1 MSVTQETIAPSAAA
15 SAPALQPVKSAV
27 PDGRLP
33 IVIGVTGHRRLRAAD
48 LPTHREHVREL
59 FAHFRRRYPSTPLR
73 IITALAEG
81 ADRLVAEVA
90 LEEGHELLVPLPLEP
105 ADYERD
111 FPDSVEEF
119 HAILR
124 RVPAEQVFVLP
135 QEEDPDPSPL
145 TPHERRERCYRAVGV
160 LLAQQSHVVLA
171 LWDGQQTASNAGTS
185 AVVRLKLEGPSGMP
199 EAGLRPLDAED
210 GGPVYHMHA
219 PRAGNTAHAPG
230 HPKWL
235 FPQEGDAA
243 LFHTLCKRMER
254 FNSEPLRRSLAPHLP
269 PAAEALLPDIAS
281 RPASE
286 RSLATAFATADLLA
300 RHYQRLT
307 RAVLRLTLLFAALL
321 ALTFELYA
329 EVLPWRALPAG
340 YLAAFASLTALL
352 IWQGR
357 RDVQGRYL
365 DYRALAE
372 GMRVQFYWRLAG
384 LSDNASSSYLR
395 KQLDELRWIRE
406 ALRAAAAL
414 PPPRAAHPELAL
426 EYWIGGQA
434 SYYADRAQSQRRRMH
449 LYERGSQLSMGA
461 GLLATAL
468 LVVFWSR
475 LGTLPLWHHWLV
487 VLMGFAPIGA
497 ALWETYA
504 ERLGLRAQVNQYAR
518 FAGIFRRARR
528 FADQLDRNPSRHDRH
543 HALVALLRE
552 LGREALMENGD
563 WVLLLRERPIVLP
576 KG

>member
-1 MSVTQETIAPSAAA
+1 MTTAAPADQPATSAA
-15 SAPALQPVKSAV
+15 

-33 IVIGVTGHRRLRAAD
+33 IVIGVTGHRHLRAAD
-48 LPTHREHVREL
+48 LPMLREHVREL
-59 FAHFRRRYPSTPLR
+59 FRRLRRRYPSTPLR
-73 IITALAEG
+73 ILTALAEG

-90 LEEGHELLVPLPLEP
+90 LEEGHELLAPLPLEP

-119 HAILR
+119 HSILR
-124 RVPAEQVFVLP
+124 RVPPEQVFVLP
-135 QEEDPDPSPL
+135 QDEL
-145 TPHERRERCYRAVGV
+145 PHPEAPTARERHYRAVG
-160 LLAQQSHVVLA
+160 LFIAQQSHFLLA
-171 LWDGQQTASNAGTS
+171 LWDGQQAASNAGTC
-185 AVVRLKLEGPSGMP
+185 AVVRMKLEGPNGTP
-199 EAGLRPLDAED
+199 EAGLQPLDAED
-210 GGPVYHMHA
+210 GGPVYHVHT
-219 PRAGNTAHAPG
+219 PRAGDSAACAKP
-230 HPKWL
+230 PQWI

-243 LFHTLCKRMER
+243 SFETLCSRMER
-254 FNSEPLRRSLAPHLP
+254 FNGESVRRSIAPHQAA
-269 PAAEALLPDIAS
+269 AAEALLPGIRS

-286 RSLATAFATADLLA
+286 QSLAAAFATADLLA
-300 RHYQRLT
+300 RHYQRHT

-329 EVLPWRALPAG
+329 EVLHWRALPAG
-340 YLAAFASLTALL
+340 YLAAFASLTGMLL
-352 IWQGR
+352 WQSR

-372 GMRVQFYWRLAG
+372 GLRVQFYWHLAG
-384 LSDNASSSYLR
+384 LPESASSSYLR

-414 PPPRAAHPELAL
+414 PPPRREHPELAL
-426 EYWIGGQA
+426 KHWVGGQA
-434 SYYADRAQSQRRRMH
+434 GYYADRAQSQRKRLH
-449 LYERGSQLSMGA
+449 LFERASRLFMGA
-461 GLLATAL
+461 GLTATAL
-468 LVVFWSR
+468 LVIFWDR
-475 LGTLPLWHHWLV
+475 LETLPDWHHWLV

-518 FAGIFRRARR
+518 FAGIFRRAAR
-528 FADQLDRNPSRHDRH
+528 FAERLEQDPLQHDRR
-543 HALVALLRE
+543 HALLALLRE

>member
-1 MSVTQETIAPSAAA
+1 MPQETLATPAAA
-15 SAPALQPVKSAV
+15 SAAAVEPVKSAA

-33 IVIGVTGHRRLRAAD
+33 IVIGVSGHRHLRAAD
-48 LPTHREHVREL
+48 RPQHREHVREL

-73 IITALAEG
+73 VLTALAEG

-111 FPDSVEEF
+111 FPESVEEF
-119 HAILR
+119 HSILR
-124 RVPAEQVFVLP
+124 RVPPEQVFVLP
-135 QEEDPDPSPL
+135 QDEDADSGAL
-145 TPHERRERCYRAVGV
+145 TPHAYREKRYRAVGV
-160 LLAQQSHVVLA
+160 FLAQQSHVLLA
-171 LWDGQQTASNAGTS
+171 LWDGQQTASLAGTS

-210 GGPVYHMHA
+210 GGPVYHVHA
-219 PRAGNTAHAPG
+219 ARTGDTAHAAD
-230 HPKWL
+230 HPQWL

-254 FNSEPLRRSLAPHLP
+254 FNSEPLRRSMAAQLP
-269 PAAEALLPDIAS
+269 QATESLLPDIAS
-281 RPASE
+281 RSASE

-307 RAVLRLTLLFAALL
+307 RAVLRFTLLFAALL

-329 EVLPWRALPAG
+329 EVLPLRALPAG

-384 LSDNASSSYLR
+384 LHDSASSSYLR

-414 PPPRAAHPELAL
+414 PPPGTAHPELAL
-426 EYWIGGQA
+426 KYWIGGQA
-434 SYYADRAQSQRRRMH
+434 SYYADRAHSQRKRMH
-449 LYERGSQLSMGA
+449 LYERGSQLFMGA

-475 LGTLPLWHHWLV
+475 LETLPWWHRWLV

-528 FADQLDRNPSRHDRH
+528 FADHLDRNPSRHDRH

>member
-1 MSVTQETIAPSAAA
+1 MTEPPIAPPAAA
-15 SAPALQPVKSAV
+15 RAATSEPVRSVA

-33 IVIGVTGHRRLRAAD
+33 IVIGVTGHRHLRAGD
-48 LPTHREHVREL
+48 LPQHRHHVREL

-73 IITALAEG
+73 ILTALAEG

-111 FPDSVEEF
+111 FPDTVAEF
-119 HAILR
+119 HSILR
-124 RVPAEQVFVLP
+124 RVPPEQVFVLP
-135 QEEDPDPSPL
+135 PDEDAQFGAL
-145 TPHERRERCYRAVGV
+145 TPHAYREKRYRAVGV
-160 LLAQQSHVVLA
+160 FLAQESHVLLA
-171 LWDGQQTASNAGTS
+171 LWDGQMSASSAGTS
-185 AVVRLKLEGPSGMP
+185 AVVHLKLEGPSGMP

-210 GGPVYHMHA
+210 GGPVYHVHA
-219 PRAGNTAHAPG
+219 PRAGDTAHSAN

-235 FPQEGDAA
+235 FPQEGDAG

-254 FNSEPLRRSLAPHLP
+254 FNREPLRRSM
-269 PAAEALLPDIAS
+269 AARLSQATEQLLPDIAS
-281 RPASE
+281 RSPSE
-286 RSLATAFATADLLA
+286 QTLATAFATADLLA

-307 RAVLRLTLLFAALL
+307 RAVLRFTLLFAALL

-329 EVLPWRALPAG
+329 EVLPLRALPAG

-384 LSDNASSSYLR
+384 LSDSASSSYLR

-414 PPPRAAHPELAL
+414 PPPQTAHPELAL
-426 EYWIGGQA
+426 QYWIGGQA
-434 SYYADRAQSQRRRMH
+434 SYYADRAHSQRKRMH
-449 LYERGSQLSMGA
+449 LYERGSQLFMGA
-461 GLLATAL
+461 GLIATAL
-468 LVVFWSR
+468 LVIFWSR
-475 LGTLPLWHHWLV
+475 LETLPFWHRWLV

-528 FADQLDRNPSRHDRH
+528 FADYLDRNPSRHDRH

>member
-1 MSVTQETIAPSAAA
+1 MIATSAVEDAAA
-15 SAPALQPVKSAV
+15 LEPAKSAV

-33 IVIGVTGHRRLRAAD
+33 IVIGVTGHRYLRAAD
-48 LPTHREHVREL
+48 LSQHREHVRAL
-59 FAHFRRRYPSTPLR
+59 FVQLRRRYPATPLR
-73 IITALAEG
+73 IVTSLAEG

-111 FPDSVEEF
+111 FPESVGEF
-119 HAILR
+119 HSILR

-135 QEEDPDPSPL
+135 RPAGAEWERL
-145 TPHERRERCYRAVGV
+145 TPHDQREKCYRAVGMF
-160 LLAQQSHVVLA
+160 LAQQSHLVLA
-171 LWDGQQTASNAGTS
+171 LWDGQPTASDAGTA
-185 AVVRLKLEGPSGMP
+185 AVVRMTLEGPSGHP

-210 GGPVYHMHA
+210 GGPVYHIHA
-219 PRAGNTAHAPG
+219 PRAGDAAASVRKPE
-230 HPKWL
+230 WL
-235 FPQEGDAA
+235 LPQEGDEA
-243 LFHTLCKRMER
+243 LFHTLCSRIDR
-254 FNSEPLRRSLAPHLP
+254 FNSEPLRDSVLDRLP
-269 PAAEALLPDIAS
+269 EAAATLLPDVAS
-281 RPASE
+281 RSTSE
-286 RSLATAFATADLLA
+286 QTLATAFAAADLYA
-300 RHYQRLT
+300 RHYQRTT
-307 RAVLRLTLLFAALL
+307 RLVLRLTLLFAAML

-329 EVLPWRALPAG
+329 EVLPWRALPMS
-340 YLAAFASLTALL
+340 YLAAFASLTVILL
-352 IWQGR
+352 WQRR

-372 GMRVQFYWRLAG
+372 GLRVQFYWRLAG
-384 LSDNASSSYLR
+384 LPDSASSSYLR

-414 PPPRAAHPELAL
+414 PPPQTAHPELAL
-426 EYWIGGQA
+426 KYWVGGQA
-434 SYYADRAQSQRRRMH
+434 TYYADRAHSHRKRMH
-449 LYERGSQLSMGA
+449 LLEKSSQLFLGA
-461 GLLATAL
+461 GLLATAV
-468 LVVFWSR
+468 LVVFWTR
-475 LGTLPLWHHWLV
+475 LESLPTWHRWLV

-504 ERLGLRAQVNQYAR
+504 ERLGLRTQVNQYVR
-518 FAGIFRRARR
+518 FAGIFGRASR
-528 FADQLDRNPSRHDRH
+528 FAEQLDRNPSRHDRQ

>member
-1 MSVTQETIAPSAAA
+1 MIATTAAQSAAA
-15 SAPALQPVKSAV
+15 ELAPAGVAAA
-27 PDGRLP
+27 DGRLP
-33 IVIGVTGHRRLRAAD
+33 IVIGVTGHRHLRAAD
-48 LPTHREHVREL
+48 LPKHREHVHEL
-59 FAHFRRRYPSTPLR
+59 FAQLGRLYPSTPLR
-73 IITALAEG
+73 IITGLAEG

-90 LEEGHELLVPLPLEP
+90 LAEGHELLVPLPLQP

-111 FPDSVEEF
+111 FPESVAEF
-119 HAILR
+119 HSILR
-124 RVPAEQVFVLP
+124 RVPPEQVFVLP
-135 QEEDPDPSPL
+135 PDASADAAQP
-145 TPHERRERCYRAVGV
+145 TPHDLREKCYRAVGV
-160 LLAQQSHVVLA
+160 FLAQQSHLLLA
-171 LWDGQQTASNAGTS
+171 LWDGHPTDSSAGTS
-185 AVVRLKLEGPSGMP
+185 AVVRLMLDGPSGMP

-210 GGPVYHMHA
+210 GGPVYHVHA
-219 PRAGNTAHAPG
+219 PRTGDTQTAVKKPE
-230 HPKWL
+230 WL

-243 LFHTLCKRMER
+243 LFRTLCSRLER
-254 FNSEPLRRSLAPHLP
+254 FNSEPLRRSLGTRLTH
-269 PAAEALLPDIAS
+269 AAESLLPDVGS
-281 RPASE
+281 RSAGE

-307 RAVLRLTLLFAALL
+307 RIVLRLTLLFAALL

-340 YLAAFASLTALL
+340 YLAAFASLTGMLL
-352 IWQGR
+352 WQSR

-372 GMRVQFYWRLAG
+372 GLRVQFYWRLAG
-384 LSDNASSSYLR
+384 LADSASSSYLR

-414 PPPRAAHPELAL
+414 PPPRTAHPELAL
-426 EYWIGGQA
+426 KHWVGGQA
-434 SYYADRAQSQRRRMH
+434 DYYADRARSQRQRLH
-449 LYERGSQLSMGA
+449 LFERGSQLFMAA
-461 GLLATAL
+461 GLLATAS
-468 LVVFWSR
+468 LVILWDR
-475 LGTLPLWHHWLV
+475 LEGLPLWHHWLV

-504 ERLGLRAQVNQYAR
+504 ERLGLRAQVNQYVR
-518 FAGIFRRARR
+518 FAGIFQRASR
-528 FADQLDRNPSRHDRH
+528 FAAHLERHPLRHDRQ
-543 HALVALLRE
+543 HALTALLRE

>member
-1 MSVTQETIAPSAAA
+1 MTTAAA
-15 SAPALQPVKSAV
+15 TAQPPTSAV

-33 IVIGVTGHRRLRAAD
+33 IVIGVTGHRHLRPAD

-59 FAHFRRRYPSTPLR
+59 FRQLRRRYPSTPLR

-90 LEEGHELLVPLPLEP
+90 LEEGHDLLVPLPLEP
-105 ADYERD
+105 AEYERD
-111 FPDSVEEF
+111 FPDSVAEF

-124 RVPAEQVFVLP
+124 RVPPGQVFVVP
-135 QEEDPDPSPL
+135 RDENDDAGPGIGGQSP
-145 TPHERRERCYRAVGV
+145 HDWRERRYRAVGAFIA
-160 LLAQQSHVVLA
+160 LQSHLLLA
-171 LWDGQQTASNAGTS
+171 LWDGEQTASNAGTC
-185 AVVRLKLEGPSGMP
+185 AVVRLKLEGPAGMP

-210 GGPVYHMHA
+210 GGPVYHVHT
-219 PRAGNTAHAPG
+219 PRAGDTAHCVKP
-230 HPKWL
+230 PQWL

-243 LFHTLCKRMER
+243 SFQTLCSRMER
-254 FNSEPLRRSLAPHLP
+254 FNGESVRHSIAPHLA
-269 PAAEALLPDIAS
+269 PAAEALLPGIHS
-281 RPASE
+281 RSPSSQ
-286 RSLATAFATADLLA
+286 SLATAFATADLLA
-300 RHYQRLT
+300 RHYQRQT
-307 RAVLRLTLLFAALL
+307 RTVLILTLLFAALL

-329 EVLPWRALPAG
+329 EVLHWRALPAG
-340 YLAAFASLTALL
+340 YLAAFASLTGMLL
-352 IWQGR
+352 WQSR

-372 GMRVQFYWRLAG
+372 GLRVQFYWRLAG
-384 LSDNASSSYLR
+384 LPDSASSSYLR

-414 PPPRAAHPELAL
+414 PPPRTEHPDLAL
-426 EYWIGGQA
+426 KHWVGGQA
-434 SYYADRAQSQRRRMH
+434 GYYADRAQSQRKRLHRF
-449 LYERGSQLSMGA
+449 ERASQVFMGA
-461 GLLATAL
+461 GLTATAL
-468 LVVFWSR
+468 LVILWDR
-475 LGTLPLWHHWLV
+475 LEALPDWHHWLV

-518 FAGIFRRARR
+518 FAGIFRRAAR
-528 FADQLDRNPSRHDRH
+528 FAERLDQDPLQHDRR
-543 HALVALLRE
+543 HALLALLRE

>member
-1 MSVTQETIAPSAAA
+1 MTTVIPAAA
-15 SAPALQPVKSAV
+15 GDDDDTTDAAGPAA

-33 IVIGVTGHRRLRAAD
+33 IVIGVTGHRHLRPAD
-48 LPTHREHVREL
+48 LPKHRERVREL
-59 FAHFRRRYPSTPLR
+59 FAQLRRRYPSTPLR
-73 IITALAEG
+73 ILSSLAEG

-111 FPDSVEEF
+111 FPGSVAQF
-119 HAILR
+119 HSILR
-124 RVPAEQVFVLP
+124 RVPPERVFVLP
-135 QEEDPDPSPL
+135 QDADSDAPGL
-145 TPHERRERCYRAVGV
+145 TPRDLRENRYRAVGV
-160 LLAQQSHVVLA
+160 FLAQQSHLLLA
-171 LWDGQQTASNAGTS
+171 LWDGQPTTSSAGTS
-185 AVVRLKLEGPSGMP
+185 AVVRMKLDGPSAMP
-199 EAGLRPLDAED
+199 EAGLRPLDADD
-210 GGPVYHMHA
+210 GGPVYHIHA
-219 PRAGNTAHAPG
+219 PRAGDTDPAPK
-230 HPKWL
+230 PPQWL
-235 FPQEGDAA
+235 FPQEEDAA
-243 LFHTLCKRMER
+243 LLHTMCSRMER
-254 FNSEPLRRSLAPHLP
+254 FNSEPIRHTFGPHLRE
-269 PAAEALLPDIAS
+269 ATEALLPDIA
-281 RPASE
+281 E
-286 RSLATAFATADLLA
+286 RSAGETALATAFATADLLA

-307 RAVLRLTLLFAALL
+307 RAVLRLTLMFAALL
-321 ALTFELYA
+321 ALIFELYA

-352 IWQGR
+352 LWQSR
-357 RDVQGRYL
+357 RDIHGRYL

-372 GMRVQFYWRLAG
+372 GLRVQFYWRLAG
-384 LSDNASSSYLR
+384 LADSASSSYLR

-414 PPPRAAHPELAL
+414 PPPQAAHPETAL
-426 EYWIGGQA
+426 RHWVGGQSA
-434 SYYADRAQSQRRRMH
+434 YYADRARSQGRRLHRF
-449 LYERGSQLSMGA
+449 ERSSQLFMGA
-461 GLLATAL
+461 GLLAAVL

-475 LGTLPLWHHWLV
+475 LEALPLWHRWLV

-518 FAGIFRRARR
+518 FAGIFRRAQR
-528 FADQLDRNPSRHDRH
+528 FAEHLESNPARHDRE
-543 HALVALLRE
+543 HALTALLRE